1 MKLPSKSYEN
11 TALVAALLHAAYPA
25 KQALFSRSQASA
37 RPAPVVRVSRSTFAS
52 WSPENAKK
60 VPPVLQARCC
70 LAAWP
75 LSVTSFCPAGTWREV
90 AKR

>member
-1 MKLPSKSYEN
+1 MKLPSRSYEN
-11 TALVAALLHAAYPA
+11 TALLAALLHAAYPA

-37 RPAPVVRVSRSTFAS
+37 RPALVVHVSRSTFAP

-60 VPPVLQARCC
+60 VPPVLQARGC

-75 LSVTSFCPAGTWREV
+75 LGVTSFCLAGTWQ
-90 AKR
+90 

>member
-11 TALVAALLHAAYPA
+11 TALLAALLHAAYPA

-52 WSPENAKK
+52 
-60 VPPVLQARCC
+60 
-70 LAAWP
+70 
-75 LSVTSFCPAGTWREV
+75 
-90 AKR
+90 

>member
-1 MKLPSKSYEN
+1 MKLSSKGYEN
-11 TALVAALLHAAYPA
+11 TALLAALLPAAYPA
-25 KQALFSRSQASA
+25 KQALFSRPQASA

-60 VPPVLQARCC
+60 VPPVLRARC

-75 LSVTSFCPAGTWREV
+75 LGVTSFCPVGTWREV